1 MEKEKLEKQCK
12 EFMDKHNLKI
22 FVKNIYSH
30 YGNCE
35 LESQEIY
42 LVPKNFDSWKDK
54 VDSVGIFIGSY

>member
-1 MEKEKLEKQCK
+1 
-12 EFMDKHNLKI
+12 MDKHNLKI